1 MAKSKSHKQS
11 KAQKLHAVEERKK
24 NTTAFLLVIAAVCF
38 AGIASLLYEVLWVRQ
53 LGLSLG
59 STAVATSVMLTAFLG
74 GLAIGSVL
82 IGRMIEKLKSHENTF
97 MGVEF
102 LAAIFGLLSIPALE
116 LTGRAYVFISATF
129 HIAGFGATL
138 LRIVFSLFV
147 MLIPAI
153 LFGCTFPLTT
163 EIAAKFRASEE
174 AAGTVSA
181 VSSFGSCIG
190 ALLCGLWLEPTFGL
204 FASAMIGSAFNLA
217 ALGCIALVKKTTA
230 EKH

>member
-1 MAKSKSHKQS
+1 MAKSKSNK
-11 KAQKLHAVEERKK
+11 KHAVEVQHK
-24 NTTAFLLVIAAVCF
+24 NTTAFILVIAAVCF

-74 GLAIGSVL
+74 GLAIGSLL
-82 IGRMIEKLKSHENTF
+82 IGRFLESLKSLENTLI
-97 MGVEF
+97 GVEF
-102 LAAIFGLLSIPALE
+102 FAAIFGLLSIPALE
-116 LTGRAYVFISATF
+116 MTGRAYVFISSTF
-129 HIAGFGATL
+129 HLTGFVATL
-138 LRIVFSLFV
+138 LRILFSLAV
-147 MLIPAI
+147 MLVPAI

-163 EIAAKFRASEE
+163 EIAAKHHPAEQ

-204 FASAMIGSAFNLA
+204 FASAMVGAMFNLLA
-217 ALGCIALVKKTTA
+217 MACILFVKSASAPEEAHSK
-230 EKH
+230 